1 MITGKEEGSIAD
13 VLTAGICI
21 FAMTIIMA
29 AYLGSIRLFYKKADI
44 RQIARKYILSMETN
58 GFLTE
63 DDRQN
68 LEAELTQLDVEK
80 PDLSES
86 TLHKVTYGSFIRLVI
101 KGEIAGESM
110 YARDRDLFGFV
121 PVPLSYSFEE
131 RMVSTAKN

>member
-63 DDRQN
+63 DDRRN
-68 LEAELTQLDVEK
+68 LEAELVQLGVEK
-80 PDLSES
+80 LDLSES
-86 TLHKVTYGSFIRLVI
+86 TLNKVSYGSFICLVI
-101 KGEIAGESM
+101 KGEIASESI
-110 YARDRDLFGFV
+110 YTGNGDLFGFV

-131 RMVSTAKN
+131 RKVSTAKN

>member
-1 MITGKEEGSIAD
+1 MITGREKGSIAD

-58 GFLTE
+58 GYLTE

-68 LEAELTQLDVEK
+68 LEAELTQLGVEK
-80 PDLSES
+80 LDLSES
-86 TLHKVTYGSFIRLVI
+86 TLQKVTYGSFIRLVI
-101 KGEIAGESM
+101 KGEITGEGM
-110 YARDRDLFGFV
+110 YAGNGDLFGFV

-131 RMVSTAKN
+131 RRVSTAKN